1 MHPSLFTC
9 VHGVVCVFYVM
20 YGIAIELVSN
30 YTRIQIQTVAPEST
44 PKKKVATK
52 RRRRNSLRT
61 TKASY
66 YSCKVQ
72 SPLGQGT
79 MFLTFSYMNPS
90 QVFTLQDFTCFL
102 NELLL
107 QLTLVKVQVDY
118 QSSELVFSK
127 QSKLAPLMNQGQC

>member
-1 MHPSLFTC
+1 MHPKQIIC
-9 VHGVVCVFYVM
+9 VHRIVVCLYVM

-44 PKKKVATK
+44 PKKKVATQ

-79 MFLTFSYMNPS
+79 MFLIFSYMTPS
-90 QVFTLQDFTCFL
+90 QVFTLQVFTCFL

-127 QSKLAPLMNQGQC
+127 QSKLAPLMNQSQC